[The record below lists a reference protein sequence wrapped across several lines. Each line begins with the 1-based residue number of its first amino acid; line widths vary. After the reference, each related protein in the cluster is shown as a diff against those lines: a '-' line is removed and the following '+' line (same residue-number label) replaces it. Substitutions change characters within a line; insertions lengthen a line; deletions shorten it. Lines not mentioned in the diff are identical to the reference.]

1 MSTSMNIHSVVSVTV
16 KEPQEVGQEHPI
28 RYRTIEIITEQGRME
43 ITLFSASSTSNVAII
58 GD

>member
-1 MSTSMNIHSVVSVTV
+1 MNIHSVVSVTV